1 MQEARGPMTQSER
14 RRWLIEALL
23 QERPDGEDIRI
34 PADETAQRRLLRA
47 LFNLRPPMA
56 AAEGFLRVQGA
67 CLREE
72 LARKGVTDAGTLQA
86 VGKGIYLWQGD
97 ITTLRADA
105 IVNAGET
112 DVPGEIRARSVAL
125 RADIDAVLRRLRD
138 AFA

>member
-1 MQEARGPMTQSER
+1 MTQSER
-14 RRWLIEALL
+14 RRWLIETLL

-56 AAEGFLRVQGA
+56 APEGFLRVQDA
-67 CLREE
+67 YLREE

-86 VGKGIYLWQGD
+86 VGEGIYLWQGD

>member
-56 AAEGFLRVQGA
+56 AAEGFLRVQDA
-67 CLREE
+67 CLRE
-72 LARKGVTDAGTLQA
+72 
-86 VGKGIYLWQGD
+86 
-97 ITTLRADA
+97 
-105 IVNAGET
+105 
-112 DVPGEIRARSVAL
+112 
-125 RADIDAVLRRLRD
+125 
-138 AFA
+138 